1 MSRTLGAQ
9 ECSRKAER
17 QGLHLLK
24 LKEAAIC
31 RVKLKMHNVSA
42 PEANDVYTDTPRLW
56 NRTNIPRTAQRRG
69 GEDAAGPPLPR
80 RLPAP
85 QPGLDPREP
94 GAARPGPPRWSR
106 ALRLAALAGVAA
118 RARLQTP
125 GRAPP
130 RALPEPQNCKVAT
143 VRSTPAWEYSNACIF
158 CFILGGKENRKRI
171 LS

>member
-1 MSRTLGAQ
+1 MSRKSGAQ

-17 QGLHLLK
+17 QGLHLLLK
-24 LKEAAIC
+24 RKEAAIC

-56 NRTNIPRTAQRRG
+56 NRTNIPRTAQSRG
-69 GEDAAGPPLPR
+69 GEDAAWPPLPR

-94 GAARPGPPRWSR
+94 SAARPGPPSWSR
-106 ALRLAALAGVAA
+106 ALRLAVPAGVAA
-118 RARLQTP
+118 RACRRPAAPRGARSWSPETAKWPQSGPLQ
-125 GRAPP
+125 R
-130 RALPEPQNCKVAT
+130 EN
-143 VRSTPAWEYSNACIF
+143 
-158 CFILGGKENRKRI
+158 ILLFYIRGKGNRERV